1 MLVRWVLI
9 SMTGKKRWGCQVDK
23 KTAEIYKQY
32 FRENDIYFEPSEA
45 YDLVHISFM
54 VTDEEMDKLT
64 KWVKTNPF
72 ARGGSHE

>member
-9 SMTGKKRWGCQVDK
+9 SMIGKKRWGCQVDK

-45 YDLVHISFM
+45 YDLVHISFY
-54 VTDEEMDKLT
+54 
-64 KWVKTNPF
+64 
-72 ARGGSHE
+72 GY